1 MEPPDEKI
9 YSFDEESYYN
19 YYNVD
24 FDKNANCGNT
34 TLRIR
39 GAGPNDSDTNEAHK
53 IPYLSSKN
61 FVMDGLPHIDA
72 QQTIIQPLNMGLG
85 TVLQK
90 GWSLLETAQ
99 QIDAGGVLHIPNRA
113 AMLIANPDTVKESKS
128 RNQRLF
134 CTIMNYIKNDS
145 YWYLLFMT
153 TFQYDGI
160 AVYNYILLNV
170 TIQTPPKVLQE
181 REHYFKEMTMEKLNM
196 FTNGQSIFRW
206 LFIVMAYAERIG
218 VDATRQ
224 KEKFID
230 GLPDKIFKTEK
241 TAMRQDRRFIYPA
254 TYAGLPGFPPRMAAT
269 PHPYSGQPNVYD
281 LAVAYYSQWLDAVQG
296 IDSKMIKYV
305 VREVT
310 EIEENDMSTMD
321 TVNMIS
327 CNDITWDN
335 TCVVCKGRGHTARC
349 LDATNKIIEC
359 PTITLGTKPKD
370 LVEKEKKSN
379 VTDKKNK
386 YKAKAVSQAKQI
398 RKLESQLKAMSA
410 QLESESETPAD
421 DGESSIAD
429 RDLES
434 IDESSDTDS
443 DSSDGSAIDNFAE
456 QVQGSFKRD
465 NKKKLF
471 GKTRHQK

>member
-1 MEPPDEKI
+1 MIILLHILANTVNMEPPDEKI

-34 TLRIR
+34 RLRIR
-39 GAGPNDSDTNEAHK
+39 GAGPNDSDTNEPHK

-181 REHYFKEMTMEKLNM
+181 REHYFKEMTMEKLNILSTSPAKHT
-196 FTNGQSIFRW
+196 F
-206 LFIVMAYAERIG
+206 
-218 VDATRQ
+218 ATKIYECR
-224 KEKFID
+224 
-230 GLPDKIFKTEK
+230 LPI
-241 TAMRQDRRFIYPA
+241 
-254 TYAGLPGFPPRMAAT
+254 
-269 PHPYSGQPNVYD
+269 
-281 LAVAYYSQWLDAVQG
+281 
-296 IDSKMIKYV
+296 
-305 VREVT
+305 
-310 EIEENDMSTMD
+310 
-321 TVNMIS
+321 
-327 CNDITWDN
+327 
-335 TCVVCKGRGHTARC
+335 
-349 LDATNKIIEC
+349 
-359 PTITLGTKPKD
+359 
-370 LVEKEKKSN
+370 
-379 VTDKKNK
+379 
-386 YKAKAVSQAKQI
+386 
-398 RKLESQLKAMSA
+398 
-410 QLESESETPAD
+410 
-421 DGESSIAD
+421 SIAHRSTWA
-429 RDLES
+429 RDVCGTSTLPAPSER
-434 IDESSDTDS
+434 
-443 DSSDGSAIDNFAE
+443 GRA
-456 QVQGSFKRD
+456 
-465 NKKKLF
+465 L
-471 GKTRHQK
+471 